1 MLNLQIWN
9 LPFIYEMLNQMVFDG
24 EPSIGM
30 PSPRNS
36 AVTLTF
42 DLKMYYFIQ
51 WHTSCEFGW

>member
-1 MLNLQIWN
+1 
-9 LPFIYEMLNQMVFDG
+9 MLNQMVFDG